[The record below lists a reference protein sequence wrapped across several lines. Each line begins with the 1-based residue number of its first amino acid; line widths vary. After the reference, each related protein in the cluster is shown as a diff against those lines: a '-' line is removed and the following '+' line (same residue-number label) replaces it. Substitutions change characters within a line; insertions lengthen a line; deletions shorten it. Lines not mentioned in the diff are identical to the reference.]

1 MIQDMTATEK
11 RVLSFLDENF
21 GAAVRLLQDLIR
33 FPSVTGSEGPIQEY
47 ITSRLKALGLEIDQ
61 WETDVELIKD
71 HPGFLPVKLSYQGR
85 PNVIGLYRGSGG
97 GRSLLFNGH
106 VDVIPAKPEL
116 WEVDPWAGE
125 VRGDRLYGR
134 GASDMKS
141 GLAAMT
147 MAIEAIVKS
156 GVRLKG
162 DVILEYVVDEEFSGN
177 STLCACLK
185 GYRADAGIS
194 TEAGDLE
201 IQPAVTGSMWFEVEV
216 EGRSASMSRR
226 WEAVSAIEKAYRIYQ
241 AVEDLERI
249 RIADVTHPLYP
260 DTRGSL
266 ALFIGMMEAGTF
278 PSAPPARALLKGR
291 MGVLPNEDPYKA
303 QQQLK
308 DYLRH
313 VAEADPWLRH
323 HPPRVTFTGY
333 FAEPAEIPPDHPICT
348 TLASAFKAVTG
359 REAVVRGHDGAADN
373 RFLIKYGNTPTPI
386 FGPGIISQMHADNEW
401 VPLENLRIAT
411 KVLALTTLR
420 WCGYEGD

>member
-1 MIQDMTATEK
+1 MTAALTSVEQQ
-11 RVLSFLDENF
+11 VLAYLEEN
-21 GAAVRLLQDLIR
+21 AQDTVRLLQELVR
-33 FPSVTGSEGPIQEY
+33 FPSVTGSEGLIQGY
-47 ITSRLKALGLEIDQ
+47 ISERLRSLGLQVEQ
-61 WETDVELIKD
+61 WETDVDLIKD
-71 HPGFLPVKLSYQGR
+71 HPGFLPVKLSYEGR
-85 PNVIGLYRGSGG
+85 PNVIGTYRGTGG

-116 WEVDPWAGE
+116 WEVDPWAAE
-125 VRGDRLYGR
+125 VRDGKLYGR

-147 MAIEAIVKS
+147 MAMEAIVRC

-162 DVILEYVVDEEFSGN
+162 NVILEYVVDEEFSGN

-185 GYRADAGIS
+185 GYKADAGIS

-201 IQPAVTGSMWFEVEV
+201 IQPAVTGSMWFEIDI

-226 WEAVSAIEKAYRIYQ
+226 WEAVSAIEKAFRIYQ

-249 RIADVTHPLYP
+249 RISDIKHPLYP

-278 PSAPPARALLKGR
+278 PSAPPAKAILRGR
-291 MGVLPNEDPYKA
+291 MGVLPNEDPYQA

-308 DYLRH
+308 DYIQR
-313 VAEADPWLRH
+313 VAETDPWLRH
-323 HPPRVTFTGY
+323 HPPKVTFTGY
-333 FAEPAEIPPDHPICT
+333 FAEPAEIDPDHPICT
-348 TLASAFKAVTG
+348 TLASAFRSVTG
-359 REAVVRGHDGAADN
+359 KEPVVRGHDGAADN

-401 VPLENLRIAT
+401 VPLDNLHVAT
-411 KVLALTTLR
+411 KVLALATLR